1 MERWE
6 ELDQKLGDV
15 ASHLD
20 LAAYRSRALGQ
31 ATEPLGLRFLFCD
44 IKHENTVIL
53 LSSEV
58 AGYGGGSDCK
68 QAWKV
73 DRKSVH
79 LKY

>member
-1 MERWE
+1 MSPW
-6 ELDQKLGDV
+6 
-15 ASHLD
+15 ASH
-20 LAAYRSRALGQ
+20 RTFRASF
-31 ATEPLGLRFLFCD
+31 PLRD
-44 IKHENTVIL
+44 IKYENTVIL